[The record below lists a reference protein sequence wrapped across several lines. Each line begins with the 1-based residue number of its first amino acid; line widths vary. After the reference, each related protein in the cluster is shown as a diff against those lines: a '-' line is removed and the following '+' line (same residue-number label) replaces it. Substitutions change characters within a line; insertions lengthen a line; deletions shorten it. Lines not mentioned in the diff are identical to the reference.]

1 MNIFQ
6 SSKSFKQA
14 FWGATLLS
22 VVIASINNGNKH
34 INNPKIF
41 NKIIP
46 QNLKVSDLCHS
57 SLFTK
62 TNETPVIW
70 NPKNLTITSNIVLK

>member
-22 VVIASINNGNKH
+22 VVIASIG
-34 INNPKIF
+34 F
-41 NKIIP
+41 
-46 QNLKVSDLCHS
+46 L
-57 SLFTK
+57 
-62 TNETPVIW
+62 
-70 NPKNLTITSNIVLK
+70 